1 MIVVADAGPL
11 VALAKINGLAGLF
24 DLYPQLLM
32 TPAVYQE
39 AIVAGL
45 ALNAQD
51 AQQLQNAYE
60 AGRLEIRTPTLD
72 AWPGLAHL
80 GAGEAESI
88 RLALELGADGLLVDD
103 LDARRAAELSFRTA
117 GVPTVVQ
124 GTLGAIA
131 ASCKAGRLPR
141 DKALDLI
148 EAIKGR
154 PDIWISAD
162 LCDRV
167 IEALKQATA

>member
-1 MIVVADAGPL
+1 VIIVADAGPL
-11 VALAKINGLAGLF
+11 IALAKINGLAGLF
-24 DLYPQLLM
+24 DLYPHLLI

-51 AQQLQNAYE
+51 AQQLQNAYA
-60 AGRLEIRTPTLD
+60 AGRMEMRTPALD
-72 AWPGLAHL
+72 AWPALAHL

-88 RLALELGADGLLVDD
+88 RLAIELRADGLLVDD
-103 LDARRAAELSFRTA
+103 LDARRAAAQSFQAAR
-117 GVPTVVQ
+117 VPTVVQ

-131 ASCKAGRLPR
+131 ASCQAGRLSR

-167 IEALKQATA
+167 IEALRQARA